1 MAFRGFTEAKHKDG
15 ALNDLE
21 TRVKNTFNQVKN
33 SRILG
38 GNLLSGVKLKSTA
51 SSSSAQINGV
61 NRLLLTVDDYSAI
74 TSGVIVSVRTSNTF
88 RTGTEGS
95 DWDAEVSN
103 NTTATNIADH
113 YQDTGSY
120 IACKESGAVVEFATG
135 IYSVL
140 QSVSYTSRNGFTTGT
155 IDPCLRVTDAIA
167 ATLNINEPIRFG
179 PASLSAPSDLLPGV
193 SRVMSK
199 AESYDTL
206 ATHVIL
212 DGFPSTMR
220 GSLYAYKL
228 LRNPIPGVG
237 SGSKYMILNQ
247 DRPSNIWSGAGGGSL
262 SLSCDNDCTVDMW
275 VF

>member
-61 NRLLLTVDDYSAI
+61 NRYLLTVDDYSAI

-88 RTGTEGS
+88 RAGTEGS

-135 IYSVL
+135 LYSVL
-140 QSVSYTSRNGFTTGT
+140 QSVSYTSRTGFTTGT

-193 SRVMSK
+193 SRVMSN
-199 AESYDTL
+199 AESYDTP